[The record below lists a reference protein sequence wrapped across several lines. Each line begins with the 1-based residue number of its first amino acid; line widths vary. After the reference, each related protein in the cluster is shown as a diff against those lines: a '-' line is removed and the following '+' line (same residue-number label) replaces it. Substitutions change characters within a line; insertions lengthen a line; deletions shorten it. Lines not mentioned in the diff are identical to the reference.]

1 MTIASRLLYSFGIML
16 FAVVAIGAIA
26 AGLTFRTA
34 ATVATTLRRSFE
46 AVTVLESLGEQ
57 VRQYGGLATGFA
69 AAGAVTEADTIR
81 LEQVEGGID
90 LSQEALRAKDPASA
104 TRVQAVMAEHV
115 ERTRSTL
122 GELAAAARRPAQ
134 PPTPGSA
141 AGRLAGAQLATVNDK
156 TTTALAEVRYALHD
170 LVDARLARV
179 TREAQLLVIALSFL
193 GLGAGAALGVMFAGV
208 RSQVLRP
215 LRALADGARRISAER
230 DLTLAVPVAGDLE
243 VRELGRAFDGLMA
256 TLRDITVEMRGA
268 TDRLLSAA
276 GELGAITH
284 AQGDSVARQASALE
298 EARRTSLALR
308 ESSRV
313 AGSQAEGVLHVAERA
328 EELGRDGQATMAEN
342 LSSADAIRG
351 QTRAVVERIGRLA
364 TSAQRIAA
372 ITATVKDLAD
382 QSNLLALNAAI
393 EAARAGEAGLGFGVV
408 AREIPGA
415 GRPVHPGHRRG
426 PHRPDRGPGG
436 HPGVHRPGGG
446 RGQRPRGGPHAH
458 PAPGRQRGRP
468 HRHRPREPLR
478 GPGDL
483 QRGRVPGG
491 RHRPDLLRG
500 GGPRAD
506 DAVDRPERDG
516 DRRGRGDAAGGVGA
530 GVFGGEGVP
539 GLTQRR
545 ARLRHCAL
553 LGLACASHPAAPPS
567 PPALHQPHQR
577 LRDLVELQDRTR
589 PPPLRGHPRHA
600 VDHASL
606 RPLGAGPRA
615 PVPEQLEPLGAVVP
629 HAGEDQAGGGGAVPV
644 RQRRGTGPCPTGGSR
659 APARP

>member
-122 GELAAAARRPAQ
+122 GELAAARRPAQ

-179 TREAQLLVIALSFL
+179 TREAQLFVIALSFL

-408 AREIPGA
+408 AREIRVLADRSIRATVEVRTVLTEVLAGIRESTGLVEAADTGLEEARMRTRRLGDSVAGLTGIVRENLSAVREISSAVASQGA
-415 GRPVHPGHRRG
+415 GI
-426 PHRPDRGPGG
+426 
-436 HPGVHRPGGG
+436 
-446 RGQRPRGGPHAH
+446 GQISTAV
-458 PAPGRQRGRP
+458 
-468 HRHRPREPLR
+468 E
-478 GPGDL
+478 DL
-483 QRGRVPGG
+483 AQMMQSTVQSVTATG
-491 RHRPDLLRG
+491 
-500 GGPRAD
+500 
-506 DAVDRPERDG
+506 E
-516 DRRGRGDAAGGVGA
+516 AAGM
-530 GVFGGEGVP
+530 
-539 GLTQRR
+539 
-545 ARLRHCAL
+545 LREV
-553 LGLACASHPAAPPS
+553 SEQVS
-567 PPALHQPHQR
+567 S
-577 LRDLVELQDRTR
+577 
-589 PPPLRGHPRHA
+589 A
-600 VDHASL
+600 VKAF
-606 RPLGAGPRA
+606 R
-615 PVPEQLEPLGAVVP
+615 V
-629 HAGEDQAGGGGAVPV
+629 
-644 RQRRGTGPCPTGGSR
+644 
-659 APARP
+659 